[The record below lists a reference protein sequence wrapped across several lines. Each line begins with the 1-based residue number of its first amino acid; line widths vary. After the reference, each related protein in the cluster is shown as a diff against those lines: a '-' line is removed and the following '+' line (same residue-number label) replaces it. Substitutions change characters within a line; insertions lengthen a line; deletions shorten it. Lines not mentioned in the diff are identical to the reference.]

1 MDYVQNGWFQYSC
14 NPVIKS
20 VMQFFQVFFNANE
33 CDRTGKP
40 GFGIRTA
47 TVGTPESWLQALNH
61 DQQLRNYLS
70 GTFEINARDIL
81 ANPGKIMAYPRTY
94 YFKKLRTD
102 DGQEFYAI
110 GRIVYACFDFP
121 FYRSGTL
128 TRPGN
133 LINHILLFDSAP
145 SREVFDLFFEQ
156 PQTQSFRFLP
166 ADYTPRTDNAE
177 MTALMLGKSEPLP
190 VEPLQVAVAA
200 DVRIPPESYKLY
212 FQLIDL
218 LANRVT
224 ETESPKPI
232 VIKAPA
238 AQSSSILAGLMR
250 LLPDE
255 LLPQM
260 TFFANHQENG
270 ALKGV
275 KLTVINEYYPFQV
288 YTATCHFID
297 LTQPVKATQLEEV
310 YSERLQAAA
319 EDQDITLLS
328 LLRDWVPSSFAT
340 QYLGL
345 PVEQSGAMF
354 GYIKQP
360 ELFQLDA
367 VESVPG
373 LKETL
378 AQYIGKDAARGNRLN
393 ELLCERMGKADTVEE
408 WKTVI
413 ATCESLSGLG
423 VNIQVAID
431 LAQKELSQF
440 VASSASHL
448 LALHMQ
454 LGSIV
459 LDKYCDKSQIPAL
472 TKSWDKIEDIDASF
486 EAKRS
491 LMAYL
496 EPSAQKRVNV
506 FAQAVKKDTG
516 NYRALAP
523 FIEAEK
529 EAADA
534 FDWFGTLQGTL
545 ESPDLTDLLF
555 RQSVLLSHGR
565 PDAEDKLIYWAARA
579 QQDTY
584 FKELL
589 IQHADMAGY
598 YTRTLDALMHRK
610 DALSKEQLFQA
621 IDTVLGVFPQETS
634 TWKTWNIYRHVVSG
648 EVLKNDIVSYYTMA
662 KKADER
668 EALKNAL
675 RPCIATFRS
684 EAEIED
690 LVSLVLERELTD
702 LESLI
707 ADVCAIPS
715 LNLETKVL
723 YWKRIASEEAYDATV
738 YSSMRHL
745 AIALGVEEQAIDKV
759 IEEAFPK
766 AWSDY
771 KKKARIER
779 VKGFFRNP
787 FGKKEEQEQSDK

>member
-1 MDYVQNGWFQYSC
+1 
-14 NPVIKS
+14 
-20 VMQFFQVFFNANE
+20 MQFFQVFFNANE

-47 TVGTPESWLQALNH
+47 TVGTPESWLQVLDR

-70 GTFEINARDIL
+70 GTFEISARDIL
-81 ANPGKIMAYPRTY
+81 AAPSKIMDYPRTY
-94 YFKKLRTD
+94 YFKKLRSD
-102 DGQEFYAI
+102 DGQDFYAL

-121 FYRSGTL
+121 FYRSGAL

-133 LINHILLFDSAP
+133 LINHILLLDSAP

-156 PQTQSFRFLP
+156 PQTHSFRFLP
-166 ADYTPRTDNAE
+166 VDYTPRTDNAE

-190 VEPLQVAVAA
+190 IEPLHVAAA
-200 DVRIPPESYKLY
+200 DVHIVPESYKLY

-218 LANRVT
+218 LANT
-224 ETESPKPI
+224 AAETESSKPI
-232 VIKAPA
+232 VIKVPA
-238 AQSSSILAGLMR
+238 AKSGVILAGLMR
-250 LLPDE
+250 LLPADQ
-255 LLPQM
+255 LPQM

-310 YSERLQAAA
+310 YTERLQAVA
-319 EDQDITLLS
+319 EGQDTTLLS
-328 LLRDWVPSSFAT
+328 LLRDWIPSSFAA
-340 QYLGL
+340 QYLSL
-345 PVEQSGAMF
+345 PVEQSTAMF
-354 GYIKQP
+354 RYIKQP

-367 VESVPG
+367 LESVSG

-378 AQYIGKDAARGNRLN
+378 AQYVGKDAARGNRLN
-393 ELLCERMGKADTVEE
+393 ELLCERMGKAVTVED
-408 WKTVI
+408 WKAVI
-413 ATCESLSGLG
+413 ELCESLSDQGLN
-423 VNIQVAID
+423 VQAARD
-431 LAQKELSQF
+431 LAQKEFSQF
-440 VASSASHL
+440 VVSSTSHL

-459 LDKYCDKSQIPAL
+459 LDKYCDKSQIPGLA
-472 TKSWDKIEDIDASF
+472 KSWDKIEDIDASF

-496 EPSAQKRVNV
+496 EPSAQERVNV
-506 FAQAVKKDTG
+506 FAQAVKKDAG
-516 NYRALAP
+516 NYRALAT

-534 FDWFGTLQGTL
+534 FDWFGTLQSTL

-555 RQSVLLSHGR
+555 RQSVLLSHGGR
-565 PDAEDKLIYWAARA
+565 PNAEDKLRYWSDRA
-579 QQDTY
+579 QKDAY

-589 IQHADMAGY
+589 IQQADTAGY
-598 YTRTLDALMHRK
+598 YTRTLDALMRRK
-610 DALSKEQLFQA
+610 ESLSKEQLAQA
-621 IDTVLGVFPQETS
+621 ADTVLGVFPKETS
-634 TWKTWNIYRHVVSG
+634 TWKTWNIYRHVVTG
-648 EVLKNDIVSYYTMA
+648 EVLQNEIVSYYKMA

-690 LVSLVLERELTD
+690 VVSLALERELTD
-702 LESLI
+702 LKTLI
-707 ADVCAIPS
+707 ADVCATPS

-723 YWKRIASEEAYDATV
+723 YWKRIALEEPYDTTA
-738 YSSMRHL
+738 YSSMTEL
-745 AIALGVEEQAIDKV
+745 AVALGVEEQTIDKI

>member
-1 MDYVQNGWFQYSC
+1 
-14 NPVIKS
+14 
-20 VMQFFQVFFNANE
+20 MQFFQVFFNANE

-47 TVGTPESWLQALNH
+47 TVGTPESWLQVLDR

-81 ANPGKIMAYPRTY
+81 AAPDKIMAYPRTY
-94 YFKKLRTD
+94 YFKKLRSD
-102 DGQEFYAI
+102 DGQDFYAL

-121 FYRSGTL
+121 FYRSGAL

-156 PQTQSFRFLP
+156 PQAHSFRFLP
-166 ADYTPRTDNAE
+166 VDYTPRTDNAE
-177 MTALMLGKSEPLP
+177 MTALMLGKSEPLL
-190 VEPLQVAVAA
+190 VEPLHVAAA
-200 DVRIPPESYKLY
+200 DVHIVPESYKLY

-218 LANRVT
+218 LAKPVT
-224 ETESPKPI
+224 ETPKPI
-232 VIKAPA
+232 VIKVPA
-238 AQSSSILAGLMR
+238 AQAGVILAGLMR

-255 LLPQM
+255 QLPQM

-310 YSERLQAAA
+310 YTERLQAVA
-319 EDQDITLLS
+319 EGQDTTLLS
-328 LLRDWVPSSFAT
+328 LLRDWIPSSFAA
-340 QYLGL
+340 QYLSL
-345 PVEQSGAMF
+345 PVEQSTAMF
-354 GYIKQP
+354 RYIKQP
-360 ELFQLDA
+360 ELFQLDE

-378 AQYIGKDAARGNRLN
+378 AQYIGTDAARGNRLI
-393 ELLCERMGKADTVEE
+393 ELLCGRVGKAVAVED
-408 WKTVI
+408 WKAVI
-413 ATCESLSGLG
+413 ELCESIAGLG
-423 VNIQVAID
+423 VNIQSAKD
-431 LAQKELSQF
+431 LAQKELTQF
-440 VASSASHL
+440 VASSAPHL

-454 LGSIV
+454 LGGIV
-459 LDKYCDKSQIPAL
+459 LDKYCVKSQIPDL

-496 EPSAQKRVNV
+496 EPSAQERVNV

-516 NYRALAP
+516 SYRALAP

-534 FDWFGTLQGTL
+534 FDWFGTLQGAL

-555 RQSVLLSHGR
+555 RQSVLLSHGC
-565 PDAEDKLIYWAARA
+565 PNVEDKLRYWADRA

-589 IQHADMAGY
+589 IQQADTAGY
-598 YTRTLDALMHRK
+598 YTQTLYALMQRK
-610 DALSKEQLFQA
+610 DTLLKEQLSQA
-621 IDTVLGVFPQETS
+621 ADAVLGVFPQETS
-634 TWKTWNIYRHVVSG
+634 TWKTWNIYKHVVTG
-648 EVLKNDIVSYYTMA
+648 EVMQSDIVSYYEMA

-675 RPCIATFRS
+675 RPCIMTFRS

-690 LVSLVLERELTD
+690 LVTLALERELTD
-702 LESLI
+702 LETLV
-707 ADVCAIPS
+707 ADVCATPS
-715 LNLETKVL
+715 LSLETRVL
-723 YWKRIASEEAYDATV
+723 YWKRIASEEPYDATA
-738 YSSMRHL
+738 YSSMKDL
-745 AIALGVEEQAIDKV
+745 AVALGIEGQAIDKV

-766 AWSDY
+766 AWSDF

-779 VKGFFRNP
+779 VKGFFRKL
-787 FGKKEEQEQSDK
+787 FGKKEKQEQSDK